1 MEGNDQHDTRCFTP
15 GKEPGAHWL
24 GGWFTR
30 FGGGKILLYLQD
42 SNPGPYDTYD
52 GALVQQKEAVF
63 VYFKIGSQ
71 NFSEGTEEENENPE
85 SE

>member
-1 MEGNDQHDTRCFTP
+1 M
-15 GKEPGAHWL
+15 
-24 GGWFTR
+24 
-30 FGGGKILLYLQD
+30 YLQD